1 MGANGKK
8 RFGELKA
15 LIPDITDKM
24 LSVQLKSLEED
35 GIVSRKVFPEIPPRV
50 EYELTEHGLTL
61 LPVVESIAKWGR
73 MKVEK
78 EGRVVLDE

>member
-1 MGANGKK
+1 
-8 RFGELKA
+8 
-15 LIPDITDKM
+15 M